1 MKTGVIN
8 NAAAIKRI
16 VFFLFISG
24 VLTTTSVQAG
34 SLAVLGTDT
43 SVKAEIARQLNDR
56 AVNSA
61 LYFPLSTKRFY
72 VKRGFAPIWTLEQ
85 KDQNKTWAAMLL
97 VDCVLQF
104 GLRHEDY
111 HPKDLLYP
119 LLHKILEQPEKISSS
134 QKARFEI
141 LLTDAM
147 LAFMNNLHFGK
158 LNPYYTPAKIDRGT
172 VNGFNGSD
180 ILANALNQPAFMDAI
195 VKVQPTNEDY
205 KAFQHRLHMIKGV
218 YEGDCYETPEAEVR
232 KIAVNMERLRWAE
245 INDST
250 YIQINIPT
258 YSLKLVR
265 PDTTFNFKVIVG
277 KRATPTPLMVSMLTD
292 FATSAG
298 PRVIKNEGRDKFN
311 SGNLSF
317 KAAVPNEKRG
327 AYIYF
332 MPGNKAGIELQGVS
346 NKSLFSKDGRAAS
359 DGAIKI
365 ERGEELAKQLLIM
378 AGDKNDIKSV
388 HRALMNREVKV
399 FSLKRPIPIRITY
412 ITAAI
417 VDGQIVEYND
427 VYNLD
432 RAIENMLYDIKANNK
447 TK

>member
-1 MKTGVIN
+1 MKTGVMN
-8 NAAAIKRI
+8 NAVIKRI
-16 VFFLFISG
+16 VIFLFISG
-24 VLTTTSVQAG
+24 VLTAANVQARG
-34 SLAVLGTDT
+34 LGILRTDT
-43 SVKAEIARQLNDR
+43 SVKAEITRQLNNR
-56 AVNSA
+56 AVNNG

-72 VKRGFAPIWTLEQ
+72 IKRNFAPVWTLEQ

-119 LLHKILEQPEKISSS
+119 LIHKILEQPEKISSS

-147 LAFMNNLHFGK
+147 LTFMNNLHFGK
-158 LNPYYTPAKIDRGT
+158 LNPYYSPAKIDRET

-205 KAFQHRLHMIKGV
+205 KTFQHQLHMIKGV
-218 YEGDCYETPEAEVR
+218 YEGDCYETPEADVR
-232 KIAVNMERLRWAE
+232 KIAINMERLRWAE

-250 YIQINIPT
+250 YIQVNIPT
-258 YSLKLVR
+258 FSLKLVR
-265 PDTTFNFKVIVG
+265 PDTTFSFKVIVG

-298 PRVIKNEGRDKFN
+298 PRVIKDESRDNFN

-317 KAAVPNEKRG
+317 KAAAPNERKG

-346 NKSLFSKDGRAAS
+346 DKNSFRKGGRAAS

-365 ERGEELAKQLLIM
+365 ERGEELAKQLLITG
-378 AGDKNDIKSV
+378 GDKNDIKSV
-388 HRALMNREVKV
+388 HRALMNHEVKV
-399 FSLKRPIPIRITY
+399 FSLKNPIPIRITY

-417 VDGQIVEYND
+417 VDGQIVKYND

-432 RAIENMLYDIKANNK
+432 SAIENMLYDIKPSNK